1 MTPDPSPSPTRRGLS
16 LEHRLPLMITA
27 LLVATMAAVVFFAW
41 AEVRRAATSTSLERL
56 RRVTEQL
63 ALLSGPT
70 VPARLREMRAA
81 AARPAVLAHL
91 ESPDG
96 ATRAAASQALQA
108 LRTVQEPEL
117 PIVLWDRARRP
128 LVHVGAYPPGL
139 APAAPSAG
147 SLPDSSGVGRFFAAG
162 PLTCFWLAVPVLRGA
177 DTVGFVAELRRVGD
191 QASAPIQQLIG
202 EGVDVYFADNA
213 RGPWITIGG
222 TAVPAP
228 PEWPFRGAAR
238 YTRAGAPHFAH
249 ATPIPGRPWSLVGEQ
264 SRTEVM
270 ERPDTFLRHAGVT
283 ALALAL
289 AAAAGAWLLSRSIT
303 RPVLRLQAAA
313 QAVAQGD
320 YGPRVELRR
329 TDELGML
336 ARGFNWMAAQVQAS
350 HDELREQMEM
360 AQALAE
366 ELEHSNEQL
375 ETALAEADAA
385 RDEAEAANR
394 SKSEF
399 LATMSHEIRTP
410 INAILG
416 YTDLLLMGLEGP
428 VTPGQEKQL
437 SRVRF
442 STEHLTGLVNQL
454 LDFARIEAGTLRVE
468 RRTALA
474 ADAVSTALS
483 VLAPQADARGITLS
497 AECDGQAGYSGDP
510 QRVDQILLNLVS
522 NAIKFTEPGGHA
534 RLSCALCD
542 DGHAAGD
549 RPGTWVCLR
558 VEDTGIGIAP
568 EQLERIFEP
577 FVQVESGYTRR
588 HEGAGLGLA
597 ISRRFARWMGGDL
610 TVEST
615 PGTGSVFTLWLPAA
629 PAAHPAEARTS
640 HSSTIS

>member
-1 MTPDPSPSPTRRGLS
+1 MAPDTSPRPVRRGLS
-16 LEHRLPLMITA
+16 LEHRLPLMITG
-27 LLVATMAAVVFFAW
+27 LLVVTMAAVVLSAW
-41 AEVRRAATSTSLERL
+41 AEVRQAATGSALERL

-63 ALLSGPT
+63 ALLSAPSIPTRLQEMRTVAAAPAFGAVLQAPDGP
-70 VPARLREMRAA
+70 ARAA
-81 AARPAVLAHL
+81 AT
-91 ESPDG
+91 E
-96 ATRAAASQALQA
+96 ALQR
-108 LRTVQEPEL
+108 LRGAAEPEL
-117 PIVLWDRARRP
+117 PIALWDAARRP
-128 LVHVGAYPPGL
+128 LLHVGTFPAG
-139 APAAPSAG
+139 ATPAAPPPAAI
-147 SLPDSSGVGRFFAAG
+147 PDSSGMGPFFTAG
-162 PLTCFWLAVPVLRGA
+162 TLNYFWLAVPVLRGA
-177 DTVGFVAELRRVGD
+177 DTVGWVAEMRRVGGPN
-191 QASAPIQQLIG
+191 AAPIKQLIG
-202 EGVDVYFADNA
+202 DGVDVYFADNLG
-213 RGPWITIGG
+213 GPWVALDG
-222 TAVPAP
+222 TATPAP

-249 ATPIPGRPWSLVGEQ
+249 ATPVPGRRWSFVGEQ
-264 SRTEVM
+264 SRGEVM
-270 ERPDTFLRHAGVT
+270 ARPDAFLRHSGLA

-289 AAAAGAWLLSRSIT
+289 VGAAGAWALSRGIT

-313 QAVAQGD
+313 EAVAQGD
-320 YGPRVELRR
+320 YAPRVQVRR

-336 ARGFNWMAAQVQAS
+336 ARGFNRMAEQVQAS

-366 ELEHSNEQL
+366 ELEHSNEQM
-375 ETALAEADAA
+375 EAALAEADAA

-442 STEHLTGLVNQL
+442 SSEHLTGLVDQL

-474 ADAVSTALS
+474 GDAVSTALS
-483 VLAPQADARGITLS
+483 VLAPQAEARGITLS
-497 AECDGQAGYSGDP
+497 AECDAQARYTGDP
-510 QRVDQILLNLVS
+510 QRVDQIVLNLVA
-522 NAIKFTEPGGHA
+522 NAIKFTGPGGHA
-534 RLSCALCD
+534 RLSCSLSD
-542 DGHAAGD
+542 HGHAGD
-549 RPGTWVCLR
+549 GAEAWVCLR

-615 PGTGSVFTLWLPAA
+615 PGAGSVFTLWLPAA
-629 PAAHPAEARTS
+629 PAPHPAPAAATQ
-640 HSSTIS
+640 TA

>member
-1 MTPDPSPSPTRRGLS
+1 MTPDPTPRPTRRGLS

-27 LLVATMAAVVFFAW
+27 LLVATMAACVFFAW
-41 AEVRRAATSTSLERL
+41 AEVRQAATSTALERL

-63 ALLSGPT
+63 ALLSGPS
-70 VPARLREMRAA
+70 VPARLQEVRTRAAHPALAAYLRNPDA
-81 AARPAVLAHL
+81 AARPA
-91 ESPDG
+91 
-96 ATRAAASQALQA
+96 ATQALQG
-108 LRTVQEPEL
+108 LRTAQEPEL

-128 LVHVGAYPPGL
+128 LLHVGAFPGGRS
-139 APAAPSAG
+139 PAAPTAE
-147 SLPDSSGVGRFFAAG
+147 SLPDSAGVGRFFAAG
-162 PLTCFWLAVPVLRGA
+162 PMTCFWLAVPVVRGA
-177 DTVGFVAELRRVGD
+177 DTLGWVAEARRVGG

-202 EGVDVYFADNA
+202 DGVDVYFADNA
-213 RGPWITIGG
+213 GGQWVAIDG

-228 PEWPFRGAAR
+228 AEWPFRGAAR
-238 YTRAGAPHFAH
+238 YTRAGGPHFAH
-249 ATPIPGRPWSLVGEQ
+249 ATPIAGRPWSFVGEQ
-264 SRTEVM
+264 SRPEVM
-270 ERPDTFLRHAGVT
+270 ARPDTFLRHAGLA
-283 ALALAL
+283 ALGLVL
-289 AAAAGAWLLSRSIT
+289 AAAAGAWVLSRSIT

-360 AQALAE
+360 AQSLAE

-428 VTPGQEKQL
+428 VTPGQENQL

-442 STEHLTGLVNQL
+442 STQHLTGLVDQL

-468 RRTALA
+468 RRVAVAGDAVTTALA
-474 ADAVSTALS
+474 
-483 VLAPQADARGITLS
+483 VLAPQAEARGITLS
-497 AECDGQAGYSGDP
+497 AECDAQARYAGDP
-510 QRVDQILLNLVS
+510 QRVDQIVLNLVS

-534 RLSCALCD
+534 RLTCSLSH
-542 DGHAAGD
+542 DGHAGGASAG
-549 RPGTWVCLR
+549 PWVCLR
-558 VEDTGIGIAP
+558 VQDSGIGIAP

-629 PAAHPAEARTS
+629 PAAHLAEAAQPA
-640 HSSTIS
+640 

>member
-1 MTPDPSPSPTRRGLS
+1 MPDPSPRPSRRGLS

-27 LLVATMAAVVFFAW
+27 LLVVTMAAVVLFAW
-41 AEVRRAATSTSLERL
+41 VEVRRAAVGGALERL
-56 RRVTEQL
+56 QRVTQEL
-63 ALLSGPT
+63 ARLSGPAL
-70 VPARLREMRAA
+70 PARLVEMRGAA
-81 AARPAVLAHL
+81 AHPAILAHL
-91 ESPDG
+91 QAPEGTARTG
-96 ATRAAASQALQA
+96 ATQALQG
-108 LRTVQEPEL
+108 LRIPAEPEL
-117 PIVLWDRARRP
+117 PIVLWDRERRP
-128 LVHVGAYPPGL
+128 LLYVGAYPAGLFPAPPAPVALPG
-139 APAAPSAG
+139 SN
-147 SLPDSSGVGRFFAAG
+147 GVGRFFPIGAR
-162 PLTCFWLAVPVLRGA
+162 TFFWLAVPVLRGA
-177 DTVGFVAELRRVGD
+177 DTLGWVAELRRVGGP
-191 QASAPIQQLIG
+191 ASAPIKQLIG
-202 EGVDVYFADNA
+202 DGMDVYFADQHG
-213 RGPWITIGG
+213 RWIALDG
-222 TAVPAP
+222 TATPAP
-228 PEWPFRGAAR
+228 ERWPFQGAAR
-238 YTRAGAPHFAH
+238 YTRAGASYYGH
-249 ATPIPGRPWSLVGEQ
+249 ATPIPGRAWGFVAEQ
-264 SRTEVM
+264 SRAKVM
-270 ERPDTFLRHAGVT
+270 ARPDAFLQHAGLA
-283 ALALAL
+283 ALALCL
-289 AAAAGAWLLSRSIT
+289 FAAAGAWVLSRSIT

-360 AQALAE
+360 AQSLAE

-375 ETALAEADAA
+375 ESALAEADAA
-385 RDEAEAANR
+385 REEAEAANR

-416 YTDLLLMGLEGP
+416 YTDLLLMGLQGP
-428 VTPGQEKQL
+428 VTEGQQAQL
-437 SRVRF
+437 SRIRF
-442 STEHLTGLVNQL
+442 SSQHLTGLVDQL

-474 ADAVSTALS
+474 GDAVATALS
-483 VLAPQADARGITLS
+483 VLAPQAQARGITLS
-497 AECDGQAGYSGDP
+497 SECDGGARYTGDP

-534 RLSCALCD
+534 RLSCALQ
-542 DGHAAGD
+542 DGDGAG
-549 RPGTWVCLR
+549 WVCLR
-558 VEDTGIGIAP
+558 VEDSGIGIAP

-615 PGTGSVFTLWLPAA
+615 PGAGSVFTLWLPAA
-629 PAAHPAEARTS
+629 PAPHPATQTA
-640 HSSTIS
+640 